1 MKYSISIMMCP
12 ARLKYKDYLISKL
25 GNATVIMD
33 RGLGLWD
40 TARRSW
46 LSYDKRADYHI
57 VVQDDAIIGKDFYQN
72 LEMTIQK
79 NPNKAYCLYLGNR
92 ESFRK
97 ESEEWLIAGGVER
110 DIVNW
115 GVAVCLPT
123 QIIEDCMSECDTM
136 NEYRDYD
143 DQRLSKYL
151 QNIGM
156 TVWYPFPSLVDHR
169 WEEKSIMDR
178 NLPNKIR
185 KALNFIGE

>member
-1 MKYSISIMMCP
+1 MMCP
-12 ARLKYKDYLISKL
+12 SRLKYKDYLISKL